1 MAKVPDTRDFN
12 TVVLRLASP
21 EDIREWSF
29 GEITKAETINYR
41 TGRAERGGL
50 FDERVFG
57 PTKDYECYC
66 GKYRRIRYKNIICEK
81 CGVEVTR
88 AIVRHERMGHIEL
101 AAPVAHI
108 WFVRG
113 IPSRV
118 GLLLDLPLADI
129 AKFIYFAGYII
140 VEVHEEE
147 RARIRKELMSE
158 YKAKIK
164 ATADKD
170 ELARLKGLFD
180 ATLDELDQIRSGVVL
195 DEVKYYRYSLRY
207 GSGFSSGVCAGG
219 IYKVFFRI
227 DMEKLEKE
235 IEAAREDAPAVL
247 RAKLNKRV
255 GLVRQMRRAG
265 VRPEWMFLTTIP
277 VMPPAL
283 RPMIALDG
291 GRHATS
297 DINDLYR
304 RVINRN
310 NRLRKLL
317 EVKAPEVILRN
328 EKRILQEAV
337 DSLIDNAMRRGST
350 QAMGAG
356 AGRRELKSLAENL
369 KGKQGLFRQNLLGKR
384 VDYSGRSVIV
394 VGPNLSLDQCGL
406 PKHMALELFRPFVIS
421 KILLRELAFNIRGA
435 NRLIEEGAPEV
446 WAILEEVIKN
456 KYVLL
461 NRAPTLHRLGIQAF
475 KPVLIE
481 GNAIEFHPLVCPAFN
496 ADFDGDQVAVHVPL
510 SEKAQEEA
518 REIMAADKNIL
529 KPGSGDP
536 TVSAKMLDILLG
548 CFWVTKIISGE
559 KGEGKI
565 FPSPNVAITAY
576 DFGEVGLRAQIEVLS
591 TDTEKYKAFE
601 GKLFTT
607 TVGRLLFN
615 SVLPSHYPYVNKEV
629 DRKVLQD
636 IVNTMIETTDLRTT
650 AHLMDRIK
658 EFGFKYATKS
668 GITWGL
674 DDIEVP
680 KEKKEIVDKALQS
693 ADEISRS
700 YDEGLLSEDERYRKT
715 IEIWQDVRAEIEK
728 LMPDTL
734 DPNGPV
740 YDMLK
745 SGARG
750 QVGSISQ
757 MAGMKGLITNTVG
770 RVLSFP
776 VISSY
781 KEGLTPVE
789 YFVTTHG
796 ARYGLA
802 ATALQTAKAGY
813 LTRRLVDVAQDATVL
828 EDDCGDSE
836 GKKMSVHPKKGEGGV
851 DMPFAKRV
859 LGRVVAADAKDESG
873 KTLCKKGAIL
883 KKKDIELLEESTV
896 EEVFV
901 RSVLSCK
908 TIRGLCRACYGL
920 DLGRNKLVELGE
932 AVGIIAAQAI
942 GEPGTQLT
950 MRTFHMGGVAGENIT
965 MGLPRVEE
973 VFERRTP
980 KAPAVIARTDGI
992 VLDMK
997 KQNSEH
1003 AIVILPDVGSKTK
1016 EATEYAGPVGRNP
1029 VVKVGDKVE
1038 KGQQLSDGSTD
1049 LLELFKVAGKERTED
1064 YVIDEIVRIYALQG
1078 ASVSHKHVEIIVRQM
1093 FSRLKIK
1100 NPGGSRFAAGD
1111 MIERAHF
1118 MEENIRLTKEGK
1130 ELIKAD
1136 PLVLGISS
1144 VALSAGSF
1152 LSAASF
1158 QNTTRILIQAALRGA
1173 KDTLKGLKENVIVGR
1188 LIPVGTG
1195 FKKGIVVARA
1205 EEVLGGGEMLGGG
1218 DGE

>member
-129 AKFIYFAGYII
+129 AKVIYFAGYII

-164 ATADKD
+164 TTTNKE

-207 GSGFSSGVCAGG
+207 GSVFSAEIGAEA
-219 IYKVFFRI
+219 IYKLFSRI

-813 LTRRLVDVAQDATVL
+813 LTRRLVDVAQDCTIL
-828 EDDCGDSE
+828 EDDCGETAGLSVRVHD
-836 GKKMSVHPKKGEGGV
+836 GKDAGGV
-851 DMPFAKRV
+851 EASFLKRAFGRALAK
-859 LGRVVAADAKDESG
+859 DAKDESG
-873 KTLCKKGAIL
+873 KTLFKKGAIL

-1003 AIVILPDVGSKTK
+1003 TIVILPDVGSKTK
-1016 EATEYAGPVGRNP
+1016 EATEYAVPFGRTP

-1195 FKKGIVVARA
+1195 FKKGVVVARA

-1218 DGE
+1218 EE